1 MHENS
6 PKEPMVF
13 ISHAG
18 EDTEF
23 AKWIAEN
30 LREAGVKAR
39 LDQLE
44 LESGDNIIAWMNKAI
59 SESDYLLVL
68 LSSSSIQKYWVNRE
82 LESGIMKE
90 TDPKPMIVIPALL
103 PGLSDSDIPALL
115 RPIKYID
122 FRKEKEKGLSE
133 LISKLKKDLSDK
145 PSVVAEETTE
155 GDMIEVII
163 HSNQLAIYTRLKVPT
178 KAISSYLVRMLHDK
192 IGLKFSTV
200 DDDSG
205 IEVLY
210 TYSFSYNGEQIDPY
224 DTLEKL
230 GVKNGD
236 SLKLLVQPDLRNVFR
251 PNDVT
256 GGAPHVYCDR
266 YF

>member
-18 EDTEF
+18 EDTGF
-23 AKWIAEN
+23 AKWIAKN
-30 LREAGVKAR
+30 LRKAGIKAR

-68 LSSSSIQKYWVNRE
+68 LSSSSVQKYWVNRE
-82 LESGIMKE
+82 VESGIMKE
-90 TDPKPMIVIPALL
+90 TDPKPMIVIPAVLS
-103 PGLSDSDIPALL
+103 GLSDIEIPALL

-122 FRKEKEKGLSE
+122 FRKEKKDALSE
-133 LISKLKKDLSDK
+133 LISRLKKDLSDK
-145 PSVVAEETTE
+145 PSVVAEETAE

-163 HSNQLAIYTRLKVPT
+163 HSNQLAIHTRLKVPT
-178 KAISSYLVRMLHDK
+178 KAISSYLLRMLNDK
-192 IGLKFSTV
+192 VGLRFSTV

-205 IEVLY
+205 IEMLY
-210 TYSFSYNGEQIDPY
+210 TYSFNYDGEQIEPY
-224 DTLEKL
+224 DTLEKV

-236 SLKLLVQPDLRNVFR
+236 SLKLIVHPALRNVFGNGK
-251 PNDVT
+251 PEIT
-256 GGAPHVYCDR
+256 IGGCCDA